1 MRFAPSLMFAA
12 ALVGA
17 PLVSYA
23 ATTTGDI
30 THIDRAS
37 NSLVLDNGA
46 TFHAPKAANLSR
58 FKVGER
64 VSVAYV
70 MRHGKLDA
78 VAVRPRSS
86 NSNDRGLNANFG
98 G

>member
-1 MRFAPSLMFAA
+1 MRFAPSLMFVA

-30 THIDRAS
+30 THIDRAR

-46 TFHAPKAANLSR
+46 TFHAPKTANLSR
-58 FKVGER
+58 FKVGEK

-78 VAVRPRSS
+78 VAVRPRSFHG
-86 NSNDRGLNANFG
+86 NDRGLNANFG